1 MKLYMKLYIKLCTKL
16 LYRASVVEPS
26 YTEPSHAEP
35 SYAEPS
41 YEEPSYAEPSC
52 RARLADKQAKPCL
65 LACLL
70 VLAGSKQASKRPY
83 FGQSS
88 KQREGLLACLLV
100 YCLYVVNLIVAVVG
114 NRPLV
119 F

>member
-1 MKLYMKLYIKLCTKL
+1 MRI
-16 LYRASVVEPS
+16 VEAFK
-26 YTEPSHAEP
+26 HVAVL
-35 SYAEPS
+35 
-41 YEEPSYAEPSC
+41 
-52 RARLADKQAKPCL
+52 RLADKQAKPCL

-88 KQREGLLACLLV
+88 KQKEGLLACLLACLLV
-100 YCLYVVNLIVAVVG
+100 YCLYIVNLVVAAVG
-114 NRPLV
+114 NTPLV

>member
-1 MKLYMKLYIKLCTKL
+1 MIDRSVDCMDVR
-16 LYRASVVEPS
+16 RAVRRAV
-26 YTEPSHAEP
+26 H
-35 SYAEPS
+35 
-41 YEEPSYAEPSC
+41 

-88 KQREGLLACLLV
+88 KQKEGLLACLLV
-100 YCLYVVNLIVAVVG
+100 YCLYIVNLVVAVVA

>member
-1 MKLYMKLYIKLCTKL
+1 MMTFLEWD
-16 LYRASVVEPS
+16 SVLIVDI
-26 YTEPSHAEP
+26 A
-35 SYAEPS
+35 
-41 YEEPSYAEPSC
+41 C
-52 RARLADKQAKPCL
+52 RLADKQAKPCL

-88 KQREGLLACLLV
+88 KQKEGLLACLLV
-100 YCLYVVNLIVAVVG
+100 YCLYIVNLVVAVVG